1 MIYGSIAKAQK
12 AKITDNVNGV
22 ERSFLECGSGSVTR
36 VTATLW
42 RKLTSSTVERSH
54 RQDRLRQ
61 ESHTL
66 HSPPVLVIFIHVL
79 KSNSFDWLMMMLI
92 TFE

>member
-42 RKLTSSTVERSH
+42 TPLWRKLTSNTVVERSH

-66 HSPPVLVIFIHVL
+66 HSPPVLVIFMCVKNPFI
-79 KSNSFDWLMMMLI
+79 
-92 TFE
+92 